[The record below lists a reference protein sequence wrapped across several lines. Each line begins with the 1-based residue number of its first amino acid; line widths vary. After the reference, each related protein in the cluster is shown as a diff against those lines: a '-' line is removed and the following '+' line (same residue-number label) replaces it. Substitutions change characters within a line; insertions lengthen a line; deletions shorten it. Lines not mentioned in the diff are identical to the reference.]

1 MIYFESETVQFPRHS
16 AETSNK
22 LIVIN
27 ELSGEKNTLEFVDLS
42 QDDRYYLIDLSNV
55 ELKDGTYR
63 YQIGP
68 EVGLMQVGDYVA
80 ESTEYNEKKQNIVY
94 ER

>member
-1 MIYFESETVQFPRHS
+1 MIYFENETVQFPRHS
-16 AETSNK
+16 AVTSDK
-22 LIVIN
+22 LVVTN
-27 ELSGEKNTLEFVDLS
+27 ELTGEQNTLEFVDLS
-42 QDDRYYLIDLSNV
+42 QDDRYYMIDLSEV

-80 ESTEYNEKKQNIVY
+80 QSTEYNEKKQNIVY

>member
-1 MIYFESETVQFPRHS
+1 MIYFESKSMQFPRHS
-16 AETSNK
+16 AAITNK
-22 LIVIN
+22 LVITN
-27 ELSGEKNTLEFVDLS
+27 ELTGEQTEVEFVNQS
-42 QDDRYYLIDLSNV
+42 SDDRYYLIDLSDV

-68 EVGLMQVGDYVA
+68 EVGLMQVGDYVSQ
-80 ESTEYNEKKQNIVY
+80 STEYNEKKQNIVY

>member
-1 MIYFESETVQFPRHS
+1 MIYFENETLQFPRHS
-16 AETSNK
+16 AEISNK

-27 ELSGEKNTLEFVDLS
+27 ELSDEKNTLEFTDLS

-55 ELKDGTYR
+55 ELKDGTYK
-63 YQIGP
+63 YQIGS
-68 EVGLMQVGDYVA
+68 EVGLLQVGDYVA
-80 ESTEYNEKKQNIVY
+80 QSTEYNDKKQNKVY

>member
-1 MIYFESETVQFPRHS
+1 MIYFENETMQFPRHS

-22 LIVIN
+22 LVVIN
-27 ELSGEKNTLEFVDLS
+27 ELTDEKNELEFIDLS
-42 QDDRYYLIDLSNV
+42 DDDRYYLIDLSNL

-63 YQIGP
+63 YQIGS
-68 EVGLMQVGDYVA
+68 EVGLMQVGDYVS
-80 ESTEYNEKKQNIVY
+80 ESTQYNEKKQNTVY

>member
-1 MIYFESETVQFPRHS
+1 MIYFENETLQFPRHS
-16 AETSNK
+16 GETSNK
-22 LIVIN
+22 LTVIN
-27 ELSGEKNTLEFVDLS
+27 ELTGESNTLEFVDLS
-42 QDDRYYLIDLSNV
+42 QDERYYLIDLSNV

-68 EVGLMQVGDYVA
+68 EIGLMQVGDYVA
-80 ESTEYNEKKQNIVY
+80 QSTEYNEKKQNVVY

>member
-1 MIYFESETVQFPRHS
+1 MIYFENETLQFPRHS
-16 AETSNK
+16 GETSNK
-22 LIVIN
+22 LTVIN
-27 ELSGEKNTLEFVDLS
+27 ELTGESNTLEFGDLS
-42 QDDRYYLIDLSNV
+42 QDERYYLIDLSNV

-68 EVGLMQVGDYVA
+68 EIGLMQVGDYVA
-80 ESTEYNEKKQNIVY
+80 QSTEYNEKKQNVVY

>member
-1 MIYFESETVQFPRHS
+1 MIYFENETLQFPRHS

-27 ELSGEKNTLEFVDLS
+27 ELSDEKNTLEFTDLS

-55 ELKDGTYR
+55 ELKDGTYK

-68 EVGLMQVGDYVA
+68 EVGLLQVGDYVVQ
-80 ESTEYNEKKQNIVY
+80 STEYNDKKQNKVY

>member
-1 MIYFESETVQFPRHS
+1 MIYFEKETLRFPRHS
-16 AETSNK
+16 AEISDKMT
-22 LIVIN
+22 IVN
-27 ELSGEKNTLEFVDLS
+27 ELTGDVQEVEFTDLS
-42 QDDRYYLIDLSNV
+42 VDDRYYLIDCSDL

-68 EVGLMQVGDYVA
+68 ECGLMQVGDYVA
-80 ESTEYNEKKQNIVY
+80 TSTEYNVKKTNTVY

>member
-1 MIYFESETVQFPRHS
+1 MIYFESKSMQFPRHS
-16 AETSNK
+16 AVMTSK
-22 LIVIN
+22 LVITN
-27 ELSGEKNTLEFVDLS
+27 ELTGDQTEVEFVNQS
-42 QDDRYYLIDLSNV
+42 SDDRYYLIDLSDV

-68 EVGLMQVGDYVA
+68 EVGLMQVGDYVSQ
-80 ESTEYNEKKQNIVY
+80 STEYNENRSNKVY

>member
-1 MIYFESETVQFPRHS
+1 MIYFEKETLQFPRHS

-22 LIVIN
+22 LMVTN
-27 ELSGEKNTLEFVDLS
+27 ELTGDVMDIEFVDLS
-42 QDDRYYLIDLSNV
+42 DDDRYYLIDLSGV
-55 ELKDGTYR
+55 DLKDGTYR

-68 EVGLMQVGDYVA
+68 EVGLMQVGDYIA
-80 ESTEYNEKKQNIVY
+80 QSTEYNEKKQNIVY